1 MAELELEARQSGPRH
16 PGSKPLSSLGAGLA
30 KKRKEYIPE
39 QRKRCL
45 THLEVNLWK
54 EWVQQWVRLYRKDTS
69 SIMKIFK

>member
-1 MAELELEARQSGPRH
+1 MDQLVYGAAWIGSQAIWPRH

-39 QRKRCL
+39 HRKRYL

-54 EWVQQWVRLYRKDTS
+54 EWVQQ
-69 SIMKIFK
+69 